1 MNMGKVVNGLRCLI
15 EEKGDLKLPVPG
27 RCTDRDHLLWM
38 LDQIDSGK
46 ITDEKAHR
54 WIGYVQGVV
63 VMCRMTEVEDMRD
76 LNR

>member
-1 MNMGKVVNGLRCLI
+1 MGMGKVINSLRCLI
-15 EEKGDLKLPVPG
+15 EEKGAGLLDSPG
-27 RCTDRDHLLWM
+27 RMTDRDHLLWM

-46 ITDEKAHR
+46 IAGEKAHR